1 MGYRAGL
8 IRALDALPD
17 TSYAIWH
24 DAPLLSGRARK
35 VARLLPFGS
44 SPQQSRRHAETWRDA
59 GPFTHVIAGTEAS
72 VVAASH
78 ARRVLGARLSVHT
91 TAQRCHDKLFM
102 KQELQRAGVP
112 MTPFIDGNDD
122 RSDAD
127 VLRELGS
134 PVIVKQ
140 RTSSGGRGITRVYS
154 EADFEKVTRHRRL
167 LERFVDAPECS
178 VESYITNGRVRFENV
193 TEYLR
198 KGNVNVVP
206 GELDPD
212 VRSQVIEINRQ
223 VIRTLRIQWGLVHLE
238 CFLTPTGPLFGE
250 VALRPPGGYIMEALP
265 LAYPFDAWEAF
276 AAVELD
282 LPFEFPNEPSSVA
295 AVVVLHPGAGTVE
308 RVEGADAV
316 RAHPAVVR
324 AKLKVEAG
332 STIDARSGVGEDI
345 GYLLLRAED
354 RAALLEALRFVDE
367 TLTVE
372 IIHPSRP

>member
-8 IRALDALPD
+8 VRALDALPD

-24 DAPLLSGRARK
+24 DAPLLSERARK

-44 SPQQSRRHAETWRDA
+44 SSQQSRKYAETWRDA

-91 TAQRCHDKLFM
+91 TVQRCHDKLFM

-112 MTPFIDGNDD
+112 MTPFIDGNDP
-122 RSDAD
+122 RSDAE

-134 PVIVKQ
+134 PVVLKH
-140 RTSSGGRGITRVYS
+140 RTSSGGRGLTRVHT
-154 EADFEKVTRHRRL
+154 EADFAKHKRHDRI
-167 LERFVDAPECS
+167 LEQFVDAPECS
-178 VESYITNGRVRFENV
+178 VESFITRGEVRFENV

-206 GELDPD
+206 GELDAETRAR
-212 VRSQVIEINRQ
+212 VLEISRQ

-238 CFLTPTGPLFGE
+238 CFLTPNGPLFGE

-265 LAYPFDAWEAF
+265 LAYPLDAWKAF

-282 LPFEFPNEPSSVA
+282 LPFEFPKEPTAVA

-308 RVEGADAV
+308 RVEGFEAV
-316 RAHPAVVR
+316 RDHPAVVR
-324 AKLKVEAG
+324 AKLKIETG
-332 STIDARSGVGEDI
+332 STIDRRTGVGEDV
-345 GYLLLRAED
+345 GYLLLRAVD
-354 RAALLEALRFVDE
+354 RAALIDALRFVDE
-367 TLTVE
+367 TLTIDVVG
-372 IIHPSRP
+372 PSS